1 MIVWA
6 AQTRVHYM
14 FLVSRCRCN
23 SFVHTLAALHKE
35 VERDFRT
42 AIRAALDDSRRRPRL
57 PRVGLTGICN
67 VASAHPPFNMS
78 LFLVRSGSGLP
89 ALDLTRDSAAA
100 WIEAALGTREDL
112 RRPLRPADFGSLLTT
127 LKDTSHEEEEPLADR

>member
-67 VASAHPPFNMS
+67 VASAHPPLNMS
-78 LFLVRSGSGLP
+78 LQKRTGIACLGFDAGFGGL
-89 ALDLTRDSAAA
+89 AAF
-100 WIEAALGTREDL
+100 GTREDL

>member
-14 FLVSRCRCN
+14 FCYRADDGN
-23 SFVHTLAALHKE
+23 SFVHSLAALHKE

-42 AIRAALDDSRRRPRL
+42 AIRAALDDSRQRPRL

-67 VASAHPPFNMS
+67 IASALPPFNMS
-78 LFLVRSGSGLP
+78 LQKRKGIAG
-89 ALDLTRDSAAA
+89 
-100 WIEAALGTREDL
+100 
-112 RRPLRPADFGSLLTT
+112 LLTT
-127 LKDTSHEEEEPLADR
+127 LKDTSHEEEVPLADR